1 MRGALAA
8 ALVAVALGA
17 LGALPARA
25 GAARAPSTTLTSVAP
40 PGIDTPVQ
48 GLRRV
53 VALDARQPGLAL
65 TGRQAL
71 RAVLRDGRYAGAVR
85 AHPGARSSV
94 FVKDGVRWQASL
106 FTAGPRPR
114 EVAVA
119 YVDDASGRVTESW
132 TGWQVAWTM
141 ARGYP
146 GAFGRKATALW
157 VWLPLTLLFVVPF
170 LDRRRP
176 WRGPALDLAAL
187 ALLGVS
193 FACFSH
199 ARVDLSVPLSLPP
212 LLYLLGRLLWL
223 GLRRR
228 PDPAGVRALPLLV
241 PVRWLAVGLLFL
253 VGFRAGLDVA
263 NANVIDVGYSGVLG
277 ADALADGRQLWGNF
291 PGDNLHGDTYGP
303 IAYLAYVPFEQLLPW
318 SGHWDDLPAAKGVSL
333 TADLACIVLLFLL
346 GRRLR
351 GPELGVVLAYAWAAC
366 PFTLLTLASNSN
378 DTLIGA
384 FVLGALLAVDR
395 PATRGAMVGLA
406 GWAKFAPLAL
416 APLLATAGGG
426 RAGPRRF
433 LLGLGLVTAV
443 SLAIVLAYGGLPA
456 FWHRTLGYQ
465 DSRSAPFSIWG
476 QFPGWRPFQGVVQ
489 AAGIL
494 LAVAVAVVPRRRDL
508 VGLAALSA
516 AVLLALQLGVTY
528 WFYLYLSWL
537 LGPLLVA
544 VLGRYGTSTWS
555 IESARPAE
563 EARTTTALTQGS
575 SSDGSKRT
583 DIWVRRLSM
592 ACSRTTP
599 STPPRAPVIPTS
611 VT

>member
-8 ALVAVALGA
+8 ALVAVALAA
-17 LGALPARA
+17 LGLPRPRARR
-25 GAARAPSTTLTSVAP
+25 GAPSTTLTTVAP

-53 VALDARQPGLAL
+53 EDARRPP
-65 TGRQAL
+65 
-71 RAVLRDGRYAGAVR
+71 AGAGPDRPRRPARGAGRRPVR
-85 AHPGARSSV
+85 RGAAGHPGARSSV
-94 FVKDGVRWQASL
+94 FVKDGVRWQVSL
-106 FTAGPRPR
+106 FSGARPAR

-119 YVDDASGRVTESW
+119 YVDDATGRVTESW

-228 PDPAGVRALPLLV
+228 PDPAAVRALPLLV

-263 NANVIDVGYSGVLG
+263 NANVIDVGYSGVSAPTRWPTAG
-277 ADALADGRQLWGNF
+277 SSAGNF

-303 IAYLAYVPFEQLLPW
+303 IGYLAYVPFEQLLPW
-318 SGHWDDLPAAKGVSL
+318 SGHWDDLPAAQGRPSP
-333 TADLACIVLLFLL
+333 ADLACMVLLFLL
-346 GRRLR
+346 GRRMR

-416 APLLATAGGG
+416 APLLATPGARPG
-426 RAGPRRF
+426 RPRARRF
-433 LLGLGLVTAV
+433 LRPRPRDRGEPGDRPGLRRA
-443 SLAIVLAYGGLPA
+443 ARVLAPHARLPG
-456 FWHRTLGYQ
+456 HRAARR
-465 DSRSAPFSIWG
+465 SRSGASSRAG
-476 QFPGWRPFQGVVQ
+476 ARSRASSRRP
-489 AAGIL
+489 ASCWPSRSRSCRAG
-494 LAVAVAVVPRRRDL
+494 
-508 VGLAALSA
+508 
-516 AVLLALQLGVTY
+516 
-528 WFYLYLSWL
+528 
-537 LGPLLVA
+537 
-544 VLGRYGTSTWS
+544 GTSSGWPRS
-555 IESARPAE
+555 PPPCCS
-563 EARTTTALTQGS
+563 
-575 SSDGSKRT
+575 
-583 DIWVRRLSM
+583 
-592 ACSRTTP
+592 ACS
-599 STPPRAPVIPTS
+599 SA
-611 VT
+611 